1 MLPCIHLGPHDK
13 FTLEISSAWLRAD
26 VIGPA
31 LGSLNCKHI
40 SLPPQPLL
48 SRQWSEP
55 CQGFLASFS
64 CFVSKPAFFYE
75 KRCTRDCKQDNYMAI
90 WFPTQAFLVD
100 YFECVGVCFGVFF
113 FPLCLWVRE
122 MKCYFESTSIWIHE
136 KPPTTFRHFMKDYLE
151 EPQTKEKRREGRVGA
166 QTPASGS
173 HCSGHG
179 GCVFSFLEQQREIRR
194 HTTAVSSKC

>member
-90 WFPTQAFLVD
+90 WFPKQAFLVD
-100 YFECVGVCFGVFF
+100 YFECVGVCFGVSMLQNCDKQRSRYSLDKVHLY
-113 FPLCLWVRE
+113 PSVCRSLVTLLTV
-122 MKCYFESTSIWIHE
+122 S
-136 KPPTTFRHFMKDYLE
+136 
-151 EPQTKEKRREGRVGA
+151 PQI
-166 QTPASGS
+166 
-173 HCSGHG
+173 
-179 GCVFSFLEQQREIRR
+179 QRGL
-194 HTTAVSSKC
+194 